1 MAPRSSLSLPPEST
15 AFKEGS
21 LVESRYKIQGLI
33 GVGPVGQLYK
43 AFDQELDVAV
53 ALKAI
58 SPRLMQTPEERKA
71 FSREIRLAR
80 KLSHPNLVHVHSD
93 GTENN
98 WAFFTMQL
106 LEGLTL
112 RKIIDL
118 RREKNERFKL
128 KDVEPIFTQIAA
140 ALEAAHEVGPHG
152 GVKPENI
159 IVLPDLLKLTD
170 FGLGL
175 ALPRIPFV
183 AAERSTGA
191 HVYLAPEFAS
201 GSEDVD
207 GRIDVYSMGVI
218 LGEMLAGVLPDGGQI
233 PDPRT
238 KAPHLP
244 AEITALYMRALN
256 ENPLCRPAKPS
267 EFAQELSAIAAE
279 FPEEDDEAAP
289 PPVPMAGQP
298 DSTIPTAVPP
308 PIPAESAPPPIPRHE
323 SSRSAPDMSK
333 VKLSQPPRQ
342 ASQKTPVWLLGLLIV
357 VATAGGL
364 FGVRAYMHHQ
374 APATRPPAAAQTP
387 AEKPSEPDKTT
398 PAEPAPQGT
407 VQTAATAAPSAPQ
420 AQRDAK
426 GKPQNSAS
434 SASPKAQTQEPQTA
448 TAKAPE
454 VSASAANDAKAP
466 PAAPAE
472 PAPPKDASA
481 GKDGGKLAG
490 TASETNPQT
499 AAKTPSTAS
508 SPDDLSDLKS
518 GAPTPPPAKTTSSR
532 TTPAK
537 SPAKT
542 SSSCPA
548 PRMKFI
554 PAGTFEAGTSESDPM
569 RGFGERPIEKI
580 QVPAYCIDIYEFSN
594 RKGLLP
600 KGKIS
605 YQLAEAACEKEGK
618 RLCTEN
624 EWERACKGPRN
635 YRFPYGNAFDAS
647 ICNTQ
652 DIGGTNRSIR
662 ASGESNGCI
671 SGYGVLDLSGNL
683 AEWTSSPY
691 NARGTGKVIKGGAAN
706 RPDHASRCSAR
717 RNGPIN
723 KPETDTM
730 VGFRC
735 CADPVKK

>member
-1 MAPRSSLSLPPEST
+1 MPPENA
-15 AFKEGS
+15 AFQEGD

-93 GTENN
+93 GTEHN

-106 LEGLTL
+106 LDGLTL

-201 GSEDVD
+201 GNEEVD

-256 ENPLCRPAKPS
+256 ENPLCRPAKPT
-267 EFAQELSAIAAE
+267 EFAKELSAIAAE
-279 FPEEDDEAAP
+279 FPEEEEDASP
-289 PPVPMAGQP
+289 PPLPMAGQP
-298 DSTIPTAVPP
+298 DGAVAAAVPP
-308 PIPAESAPPPIPRHE
+308 PIPDGTVPPPLPKRE
-323 SSRSAPDMSK
+323 KSGKAAPDMSK

-342 ASQKTPVWLLGLLIV
+342 APSKLPVVPLILTIAL
-357 VATAGGL
+357 ATAGGL
-364 FGVRAYMHHQ
+364 FGVRAYMRHQ
-374 APATRPPAAAQTP
+374 HPAAPQPAAPA
-387 AEKPSEPDKTT
+387 
-398 PAEPAPQGT
+398 
-407 VQTAATAAPSAPQ
+407 QTAAPAGKTDAQAKAQPQAAPQPASETSKAPPAGQAQGGASPSSPASSNKAPEAGTQTAKAAGSSQDTKKADVPAAPAPSAP
-420 AQRDAK
+420 AK
-426 GKPQNSAS
+426 GKD
-434 SASPKAQTQEPQTA
+434 ASPASEQPGGNAPAQTAAADPQKQPDKD
-448 TAKAPE
+448 KAPE
-454 VSASAANDAKAP
+454 PNPQKQTKAVTPAPDDVSDLKTGSPAKAP
-466 PAAPAE
+466 P
-472 PAPPKDASA
+472 K
-481 GKDGGKLAG
+481 
-490 TASETNPQT
+490 
-499 AAKTPSTAS
+499 
-508 SPDDLSDLKS
+508 
-518 GAPTPPPAKTTSSR
+518 PPAVR
-532 TTPAK
+532 TPA
-537 SPAKT
+537 SG
-542 SSSCPA
+542 CPA
-548 PRMKFI
+548 ARMKLI
-554 PAGTFEAGTSESDPM
+554 PSGTYEAGTSESDPM
-569 RGFGERPIEKI
+569 RGFGERAIEKI

-618 RLCTEN
+618 RLCTED

-662 ASGESNGCI
+662 ASGESSGCI
-671 SGYGVLDLSGNL
+671 SGYGVIDLSGNL